1 MDVEVFDDEVEVIE
15 LTELPDAVLDDP
27 DDVHGKEKSAEPYL
41 DDDGRISLPLMNGLD
56 DVRMCGVAGAVGG
69 EVGTSLDGASSRR

>member
-1 MDVEVFDDEVEVIE
+1 MFDDEVELIE
-15 LTELPDAVLDDP
+15 LTELSDAVLDDP
-27 DDVHGKEKSAEPYL
+27 DGVDGKEKSDEPYL
-41 DDDGRISLPLMNGLD
+41 NERGRIGLLLMNGLD

>member
-1 MDVEVFDDEVEVIE
+1 MFDDEVEVNE

-27 DDVHGKEKSAEPYL
+27 DDVDGKERSDEPYL
-41 DDDGRISLPLMNGLD
+41 DEHGRIGLLLMNGLD

-69 EVGTSLDGASSRR
+69 EVGVSLGGASSRR